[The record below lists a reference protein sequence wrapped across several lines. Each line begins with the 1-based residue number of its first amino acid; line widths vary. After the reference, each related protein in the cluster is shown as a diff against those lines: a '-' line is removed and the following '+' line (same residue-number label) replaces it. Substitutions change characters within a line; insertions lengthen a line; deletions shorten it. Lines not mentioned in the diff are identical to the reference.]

1 MDKKAIKGQLI
12 GLIDDS
18 DYIYFAS
25 IMAYDKNYFRNEGG
39 EAQTFAERAYEEIED
54 PHGDY
59 YAWYGIACK
68 VIQILAPDNLQ
79 DFQSFFT
86 NYIQNWLIN
95 PEQGGHSEYLFQ
107 KRFNN
112 FESGFRTQ
120 RRILKA
126 IRQNADHALFNLES
140 EIQHRVYKSEM
151 EIAQDLKKQKYL
163 RAAGAIAGVILEVH
177 LKNVVINKGIM
188 PKKKNPG
195 ISDYNEALKD
205 AKAYEVA
212 TWRQVQM
219 CGDIRNKCVHPKET
233 EPTGYEIDTI
243 ISSAE
248 IIIAT
253 VN

>member
-1 MDKKAIKGQLI
+1 MDKKAIKGHLI
-12 GLIDDS
+12 SLIDES

-25 IMAYDKNYFRNEGG
+25 IMAYDKNYFTNEDG
-39 EAQTFAERAYEEIED
+39 EAQTFAESAYEEIKD

-59 YAWYGIACK
+59 YIWYGKACK

-79 DFQSFFT
+79 DFQNFF
-86 NYIQNWLIN
+86 NKYIQGWLIN
-95 PEQGGHSEYLFQ
+95 PKIEHDLDSRLN
-107 KRFNN
+107 R

-120 RRILKA
+120 RYILKA

-151 EIAQDLKKQKYL
+151 EIARDLKKQKYL